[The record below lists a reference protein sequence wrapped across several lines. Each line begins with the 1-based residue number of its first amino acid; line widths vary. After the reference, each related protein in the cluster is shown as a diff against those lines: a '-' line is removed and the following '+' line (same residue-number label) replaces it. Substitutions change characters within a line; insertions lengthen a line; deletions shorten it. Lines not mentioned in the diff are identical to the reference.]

1 MNQNGVHPELLVR
14 NIGKVDN
21 ILLNKFI
28 QGFSD
33 YCEAGH
39 HMRFTTPA
47 GTDLECDNEP
57 GRDYVTQVRSA
68 GLRTLRV

>member
-39 HMRFTTPA
+39 HMR
-47 GTDLECDNEP
+47 LYNS
-57 GRDYVTQVRSA
+57 GRNGFWSVIMSRGVIM
-68 GLRTLRV
+68 